1 MNKKSSKKL
10 NFVLIAIILVIGIF
24 IGAFL
29 TIKTKISLADIS
41 KLVSKNNNQEQ
52 EKIKESKKEENKDT
66 DKDGL
71 FDWEEIVIGTDPNNP
86 DTDGDGY
93 LDGEE
98 IITGYN
104 PLKMA
109 PNDKKTDFAIQP
121 RPEPKTINTQNLT
134 QALANLL
141 AKEVISENQNNFNAN
156 GKLVISKLPEIEPI
170 VEEMT
175 KTIKNSDVLFI
186 RTKIPISAVKTNS
199 NNSKEALIDYFNK
212 ANEITVG
219 NLKKFKLKKGE
230 GGKIIKEILDS
241 QDFSNL
247 PQDFSEVDKIINYYK
262 LTLSQLKELSVP
274 SKLQE
279 FHKEELTIIYI
290 SQKIFESLK
299 LINEDPLRAII
310 AISQYNALLNK
321 SLELQNKINKFIQ
334 NL

>member
-10 NFVLIAIILVIGIF
+10 NFVLIAIILIVGIF
-24 IGAFL
+24 IGAYL
-29 TIKTKISLADIS
+29 TVKTKISLADIS
-41 KLVSKNNNQEQ
+41 KLVSKNDNQ

-98 IITGYN
+98 IITGYS

-109 PNDKKTDFAIQP
+109 PDDKKTDFAIQP
-121 RPEPKTINTQNLT
+121 RPKPKTVNTQNLT

-170 VEEMT
+170 VEEMI
-175 KTIKNSDVLFI
+175 KTINNSDVLFI
-186 RTKIPISAVKTNS
+186 RTKIPVSAVKINS
-199 NNSKEALIDYFNK
+199 NNSKEALRNYFSK

-219 NLKKFKLKKGE
+219 NLKKFGLKE
-230 GGKIIKEILDS
+230 GGGTNIIKKVLIS
-241 QDFSNL
+241 QD
-247 PQDFSEVDKIINYYK
+247 PSEADKIISYYK
-262 LTLSQLKELSVP
+262 LTFSQLKELSVP
-274 SKLQE
+274 SELEKI
-279 FHKEELTIIYI
+279 HKQELTIIYI

-299 LINEDPLRAII
+299 LIKEDPLRTII
-310 AISQYNALLNK
+310 AISQYNALVNK
-321 SLELQNKINKFIQ
+321 SLELQNKVNKFIQ
-334 NL
+334 EKLGSNNQ

>member
-1 MNKKSSKKL
+1 MLSG
-10 NFVLIAIILVIGIF
+10 IALQEF
-24 IGAFL
+24 
-29 TIKTKISLADIS
+29 ADVS
-41 KLVSKNNNQEQ
+41 KLVSKNNHQEQ

-156 GKLVISKLPEIEPI
+156 GKIVISKLPEIKPI
-170 VEEMT
+170 VEEMI
-175 KTIKNSDVLFI
+175 KTINNSDVLFI
-186 RTKIPISAVKTNS
+186 RTKIPVSAVKTNS

-230 GGKIIKEILDS
+230 GRKIIKEILDS
-241 QDFSNL
+241 QDFSKL
-247 PQDFSEVDKIINYYK
+247 PQDFSKVDKIINYYK
-262 LTLSQLKELSVP
+262 LTFSQLKELSAP

-299 LINEDPLRAII
+299 LIKEDPLRTII
-310 AISQYNALLNK
+310 AISQYNALVNK
-321 SLELQNKINKFIQ
+321 SLELQNKINKFMQ